1 MTAKNSK
8 CLVIDASVARSAG
21 EKNATYPN
29 SVYCR
34 DFLETVLNICHQV
47 VMTPEIKEEWDKHQS
62 KFTNRWIRT
71 MIAKKKFITYSTDSI
86 EHVLLSKIEKCL
98 ENDRD
103 KVAMFKDFHL
113 IEAAR
118 KSDKIIISL
127 DEIVRKLFSQSAK
140 TINELQE
147 ITWVNPI
154 KQEED
159 SINWLKNGAKFENHR
174 CLKNYDK

>member
-1 MTAKNSK
+1 M
-8 CLVIDASVARSAG
+8 IDASVARSAG
-21 EKNATYPN
+21 ERDATYPD

-34 DFLETVLNICHQV
+34 DFLEAVLNICHQV
-47 VMTPEIKEEWDKHQS
+47 VMTPEIREEWDKHQS
-62 KFTNRWIRT
+62 RFANRWIRS
-71 MIAKKKFITYSTDSI
+71 MIAKKKFIICSVDTLDQ
-86 EHVLLSKIEKCL
+86 VLLSKIEKCL
-98 ENDRD
+98 KTD
-103 KVAMFKDFHL
+103 KEKEAVFKDFHL
-113 IEAAR
+113 IEAAL

-159 SINWLKNGAKFENHR
+159 SMTWLENGASYQAYR
-174 CLKNYDK
+174 CLGK